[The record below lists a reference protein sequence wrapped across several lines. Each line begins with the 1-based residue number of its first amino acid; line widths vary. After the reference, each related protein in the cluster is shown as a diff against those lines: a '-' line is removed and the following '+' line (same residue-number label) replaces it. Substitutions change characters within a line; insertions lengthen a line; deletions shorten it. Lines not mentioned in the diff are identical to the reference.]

1 MEYLK
6 RKKKQK
12 AVLFPKG
19 SETIKYYRINVTK
32 EVKDLYTEYYKTLMK
47 EIENTNK
54 LKNNPY
60 P

>member
-6 RKKKQK
+6 KKQQK
-12 AVLFPKG
+12 AVLFPKA
-19 SETIKYYRINVTK
+19 SETIKYSRINVTK

-54 LKNNPY
+54 LKNNSY